1 MPDSTLIQKARSI
14 LSIVLDEKL
23 NGFEK
28 GTALLQGTF
37 NREDFVGAL
46 ILLEYYEHRKDCGV
60 LVIHIA
66 QQFSDQVNPS
76 IVENWNSIRF
86 LWDLQ
91 IPITPASAVEMHA
104 KLMSMTMNT
113 EADLDNIVAEY
124 IKNVFIR
131 ESK

>member
-1 MPDSTLIQKARSI
+1 M
-14 LSIVLDEKL
+14 
-23 NGFEK
+23 
-28 GTALLQGTF
+28 
-37 NREDFVGAL
+37 
-46 ILLEYYEHRKDCGV
+46 
-60 LVIHIA
+60 
-66 QQFSDQVNPS
+66 
-76 IVENWNSIRF
+76 RF